1 VGTAQGRAYDESVT
15 STPPVGEPEREW
27 QQPPFQQPSFP
38 QQPDPAP
45 SGNDVPYPS
54 QVVVPRPVMPPPSLA
69 ETVVGSLAGVVWP
82 VMILLAV
89 FTHIG
94 FWPAIIFA
102 LIASTVLGN
111 IRGHLRSQRRALPP
125 PPRTDEGTDL
135 R

>member
-1 VGTAQGRAYDESVT
+1 MVT
-15 STPPVGEPEREW
+15 STPPAGGPEREW
-27 QQPPFQQPSFP
+27 QQPPFQQPPVPQPYEPAQPAAGQFP
-38 QQPDPAP
+38 R
-45 SGNDVPYPS
+45 PS
-54 QVVVPRPVMPPPSLA
+54 QDIVPRPVVPPPSVA

-111 IRGHLRSQRRALPP
+111 IRGHLRSQRRALAPP
-125 PPRTDEGTDL
+125 PPPLPPPREDDGRDL